1 MSLFSGNSSEE
12 VLMDRPK
19 LFSCE
24 FELRIFN
31 LRPFVFFFAN
41 AGFKMKDGYVERSF
55 SH

>member
-12 VLMDRPK
+12 VLTDGPK

-31 LRPFVFFFAN
+31 LRPFVFFAN